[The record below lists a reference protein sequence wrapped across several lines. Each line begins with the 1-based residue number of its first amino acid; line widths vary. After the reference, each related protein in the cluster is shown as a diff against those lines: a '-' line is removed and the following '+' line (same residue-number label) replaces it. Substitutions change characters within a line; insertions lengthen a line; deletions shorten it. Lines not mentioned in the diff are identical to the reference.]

1 MPVRPTSVLKNLKSD
16 STAKLKK
23 TWQLFSLGPR
33 TPEVFKN
40 HCYVHLT
47 FQRCR
52 RHREPLGPRVDE
64 QEVVDVLISS
74 TGPVTV

>member
-1 MPVRPTSVLKNLKSD
+1 
-16 STAKLKK
+16 
-23 TWQLFSLGPR
+23 
-33 TPEVFKN
+33 VFKK

-74 TGPVTV
+74 TLFDTVVFLIADSNILQQLCHVYT